1 MTNLLQL
8 NPRQYA
14 DLFTW
19 SHPLGDHA
27 IAHTDG
33 AVSVMIEWD
42 GIDAELLTPD
52 QRSATW
58 EGLYTALHTIPVG
71 WVAELHWWREK
82 EESLADAYLA
92 HGTKMS
98 RPSELANVIR
108 VEQALHLRRM
118 SRNNTVALVLTV
130 PPKKRLFTGAKRA
143 LVAQSALADD
153 LLEKVP
159 SITTNLKGA
168 RVSSVAD
175 YAARI
180 CQSSDREKF
189 KRGHPVGI
197 DPRFLLN
204 EQMIRVAPGQDKN
217 FLTCGDVFT
226 KVLLLYLYPDA
237 QPAWFSGISS
247 LPIDMHVVSIL
258 RPKDTRQALKAS
270 EKKTDFAEGSLGRK
284 GRSLQA
290 RVVQDLNDFQNFVAT
305 NALSIFDNS
314 YIIHLHGTREEVTQY
329 AQSITDW
336 CEPAGGQIRDADYM
350 QYPYFRSAM
359 PGQGYRVPLLRPDHS
374 WQVGNMLPV
383 QVNRTGEAEPES
395 LRLGA
400 AGQLVGFGISTQSV
414 PHSFTVA
421 MTGGGKGV
429 DKVATIAETYPF
441 GIDWYIAEIGGS
453 YKWIVE
459 GFGGKY
465 SRIDPSETVV
475 NPLPPF
481 SIADQTQTYPLN
493 AVIAGGTVNSLAF
506 LLTDGSTVLDI
517 HQQRV
522 AEDALQMLYGVPDLT
537 REAPT
542 LPDFLAELER
552 ADYPDEPEEA
562 AAAKS
567 MSSKLHSFLETT
579 GGRVFTRQ
587 DNLVLS
593 EGITGVDLKDVDRAS
608 PKMLKFYLVFL
619 ALRFSHLSFARRN
632 PARVLLDEMHKFV
645 KSFPEVIGKLI
656 SELAR
661 MGRKDAAAID
671 IVTQGIAE
679 IDCIEKEV
687 LNSMPL
693 RSLLYR
699 PDEHDTIAERIAM
712 PAGAR
717 AVWKAYPDPTNFKW
731 RPAMRSVGDDYYN
744 LYLTFP
750 KILLDLAATGTR
762 AGQIADLDLKD
773 EIGSKIS
780 DPIERLKEFRR
791 RRQTS

>member
-1 MTNLLQL
+1 MKNLLQL

-19 SHPLGDHA
+19 SHPLGNHV

-33 AVSVMIEWD
+33 AVSCMIEWD
-42 GIDAELLTPD
+42 GIDAELLTAD
-52 QRSATW
+52 ERALAWDS
-58 EGLYTALHTIPVG
+58 LYTALHSVPVG
-71 WVAELHWWREK
+71 WVAEFHWWREK
-82 EESLADAYLA
+82 DEALADAYLA
-92 HGTKMS
+92 HGEKMS
-98 RPSELANVIR
+98 RPSELARVIR
-108 VEQALHLRRM
+108 IEQSKHLRRV
-118 SRNNTVALVLTV
+118 SRNNSVALVLTV
-130 PPKKRLFTGAKRA
+130 PPKKAFFAGAKRA
-143 LVAQSALADD
+143 LINQSVVAND
-153 LLEKVP
+153 LLEKVKT
-159 SITTNLKGA
+159 ITANLKGA

-180 CQSSDREKF
+180 CQSIDREKF
-189 KRGHPVGI
+189 KRGHTVGI
-197 DPRFLLN
+197 DPRFMLN
-204 EQMIRVAPGQDKN
+204 EQLLRVAPDKDKN
-217 FLTCGDVFT
+217 LLVCGDVYT
-226 KVLLLYLYPDA
+226 KVLLMYLYPDA
-237 QPAWFSGISS
+237 QPAWFVGMAS
-247 LPIDMHVVSIL
+247 LPLDIHVVSIL
-258 RPKDTRQALKAS
+258 RPKDTREALKAS

-305 NALSIFDNS
+305 NSLSIFDNA

-336 CEPAGGQIRDADYM
+336 CEPVGGQIRDSDYM

-383 QVNRTGEAEPES
+383 QVNGTGEAEPES

-400 AGQLVGFGISTQSV
+400 SGQLVGFGISSQAV

-453 YKWIVE
+453 YKWVVE
-459 GFGGKY
+459 GYGGVY
-465 SRIDPSETVV
+465 SRVDPSETVV

-522 AEDALQMLYGVPDLT
+522 AEDALQMLYAMPDST

-542 LPDFLAELER
+542 LPDFLNEIDQ
-552 ADYPDEPEEA
+552 ADYPDEPQEA
-562 AAAKS
+562 AAAKN

-619 ALRFSHLSFARRN
+619 ALRFSHLAFARRN
-632 PARVLLDEMHKFV
+632 PARVLLDEMHKFIAIA
-645 KSFPEVIGKLI
+645 PEVMGKLI

-671 IVTQGIAE
+671 LVTQGIAE

-699 PDEHDTIAERIAM
+699 ADEHDTIAERIAM
-712 PAGAR
+712 PAGAL
-717 AVWKAYPDPTNFKW
+717 AVWKAYDDPSNFNW
-731 RPAMRSVGDDYYN
+731 RPGMRSVGGDYYN
-744 LYLTFP
+744 LHLTFP
-750 KILLDLAATGTR
+750 KILLDLAATGTQ
-762 AGQIADLDLKD
+762 AGKIADLDLKD

-780 DPIERLKEFRR
+780 DPVERLREFRR
-791 RRQTS
+791 RRTS